1 MRLSAPKNLTFF
13 IAVAAIVFGL
23 IAHFTDIVDIET
35 DAIFLITAG
44 GGVLLALGCWLK
56 GL

>member
-1 MRLSAPKNLTFF
+1 MRLSAPKNVTFF
-13 IAVAAIVFGL
+13 IAIALIAFGL
-23 IAHFTDIVDIET
+23 LAHFTDILDIET
-35 DAIFLITAG
+35 DVIFLVTAG

>member
-1 MRLSAPKNLTFF
+1 MRLSAPKNITFF
-13 IAVAAIVFGL
+13 IAIALIAFGL
-23 IAHFTDIVDIET
+23 IAHFTDIVDIKT
-35 DAIFLITAG
+35 DVIFLVTAG

>member
-13 IAVAAIVFGL
+13 IAVAMIAFGL
-23 IAHFTDIVDIET
+23 VAHFTDVVDIET

>member
-1 MRLSAPKNLTFF
+1 MRLSPPKNVTFF
-13 IAVAAIVFGL
+13 IAVAMIAFGL
-23 IAHFTDIVDIET
+23 IAHFTDVVNVET
-35 DAIFLITAG
+35 DTVFLITAG